1 MYEDIQRSSVPNGL
15 EHRFCDNL
23 LQDKSLFLCLKSVC
37 VWVWVCLCVCVGV
50 LAHFA
55 SMLNLAICNNLL
67 TLVVGG
73 MLIMLNML
81 LM

>member
-1 MYEDIQRSSVPNGL
+1 MYYVYV
-15 EHRFCDNL
+15 H
-23 LQDKSLFLCLKSVC
+23 VC
-37 VWVWVCLCVCVGV
+37 VYVCVYVCVFVCVFVCLCVCV